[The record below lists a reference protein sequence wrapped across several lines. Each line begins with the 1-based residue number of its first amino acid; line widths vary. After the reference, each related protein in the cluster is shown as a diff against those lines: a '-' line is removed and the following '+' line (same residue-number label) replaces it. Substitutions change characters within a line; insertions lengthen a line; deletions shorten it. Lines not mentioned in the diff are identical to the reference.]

1 MNHLIARNSRNQLI
15 RFKDPV
21 LKHKIIQ
28 YEINPTFTTA
38 DEDCAITKSF
48 NLQED
53 MRIPNA
59 ILSNHY
65 VKS

>member
-21 LKHKIIQ
+21 QKHKIIQ
-28 YEINPTFTTA
+28 YKINPIFTTA
-38 DEDCAITKSF
+38 DEDCGITKSF

-59 ILSNHY
+59 VLSN
-65 VKS
+65 